1 MVPHIIAP
9 SYALVSLT
17 SEPFCSKLPIMLV
30 NERLDIFMPIVPKTP
45 DFCQK
50 NMRSFALQSVL
61 EDLQTELVCQGS
73 GFQRITMLSVQVKEC
88 KKFSEPIREL
98 ELTVVMISLADWR
111 SQLTLCDQETE

>member
-1 MVPHIIAP
+1 
-9 SYALVSLT
+9 
-17 SEPFCSKLPIMLV
+17 
-30 NERLDIFMPIVPKTP
+30 
-45 DFCQK
+45 
-50 NMRSFALQSVL
+50 MRSFALQSVL
-61 EDLQTELVCQGS
+61 EDLQTELLCRRS